1 MIDAGFV
8 KVAEVGDLSPGEMK
22 AVEVGEDQILLA
34 NVGGIIYSCS
44 NVCTHAFGPLSEGE
58 LDGGQVECPMHGAL
72 CDVTTGEVLDSPA
85 DENLKVYQVQIDG
98 EDILVEPAAG

>member
-1 MIDAGFV
+1 
-8 KVAEVGDLSPGEMK
+8 
-22 AVEVGEDQILLA
+22 
-34 NVGGIIYSCS
+34 
-44 NVCTHAFGPLSEGE
+44 
-58 LDGGQVECPMHGAL
+58 MHGAL